1 MAYNS
6 RIWNQLEKSQLELLR
21 WLVQYGKDGAV
32 VTSENPH
39 FDKGR
44 GQSLTEWLR
53 LPLELAVIERV
64 TKGDSVRQVMLRITA
79 AGEDVITYDDLHP
92 K

>member
-21 WLVQYGKDGAV
+21 WLAQYGKNGAV
-32 VTSENPH
+32 VTSQNPL

-44 GQSLTEWLR
+44 GQSFTEWLR

-64 TKGDSVRQVMLRITA
+64 SKIESVLPVWFRITA
-79 AGEDVITYDDLHP
+79 AGKDVLSYDDRHP